1 MLPCPDVDPEP
12 EPGALADVPGDDP
25 LDPGVE
31 PEPAPELLDTS
42 DAPLAC
48 VPEEPD
54 EDEELEPVPEEPDED
69 EELEPQATKI
79 DIVAHASI
87 VDRPGFM
94 THSSAIGRLASSPKL
109 CRPLLIDR
117 RTA

>member
-54 EDEELEPVPEEPDED
+54 EDEELEP
-69 EELEPQATKI
+69 QATKI